1 MHLTSKF
8 PFYRECGGLGA
19 GLPTQHQTSAA
30 TAGGSAPTA
39 ATAGGSAPT
48 ATAGGSA
55 PTVVDPAY
63 AAYIEYGCV
72 AVGCRGCSCR
82 RCNPPPGAAPVPA
95 TSARLGG
102 GAKTAAPAVKPAA
115 VVAKTASP
123 APAAVA
129 KPAAVS
135 ASLFGDDDD
144 DDEWAKAAAPSK
156 SSLAASTSVKP
167 GASESK
173 VPFSCLCVQP
183 KDLSRRIHI
192 FQALFADD
200 DDSFFVDKKP
210 APSKPVAKPAAA
222 RAPSL
227 PSRRLCNEPKCL
239 FSFKGQESV

>member
-1 MHLTSKF
+1 MFLMYLTSKF
-8 PFYRECGGLGA
+8 PFYRECGSLGA

-39 ATAGGSAPT
+39 ATAGG
-48 ATAGGSA
+48 GA
-55 PTVVDPAY
+55 PTVVDPAN

-72 AVGCRGCSCR
+72 AVGCRGCSCK

-95 TSARLGG
+95 ASARLGG
-102 GAKTAAPAVKPAA
+102 GAKAAAPAVEPAA

-129 KPAAVS
+129 KRAAGS

-167 GASESK
+167 GASGSK

-183 KDLSRRIHI
+183 KDLSRRIHN

-200 DDSFFVDKKP
+200 DDDDGFFFDKKP